1 MAVKNKNWLLMVI
14 LILVGA
20 VIGGFI
26 GEYIGSNPTFSWL
39 RYGQS
44 LGMSTPF
51 TIDLSILTIT
61 FGATLKLTIAGIIG
75 IVIALF
81 GYRFI

>member
-1 MAVKNKNWLLMVI
+1 MAVKNKNWLLMFV

-26 GEYIGSNPTFSWL
+26 GEYIGKNPGFEWL
-39 RYGQS
+39 KYGQQ
-44 LGMSTPF
+44 LGLTAPL
-51 TIDLSILTIT
+51 TVDLSILSIT
-61 FGATLKLTIAGIIG
+61 FGASLKLTIAGIIG
-75 IVIALF
+75 VVIALF